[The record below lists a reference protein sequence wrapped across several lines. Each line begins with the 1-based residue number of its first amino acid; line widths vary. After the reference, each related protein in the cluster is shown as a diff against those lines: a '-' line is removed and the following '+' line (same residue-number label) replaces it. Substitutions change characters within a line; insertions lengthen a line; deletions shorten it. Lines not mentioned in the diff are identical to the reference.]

1 MSKTKVSKSS
11 SNTTNE
17 DVKSA
22 EIFTECFLFQ
32 RCVYTDRF
40 MLVHSKRV
48 LGSEQV
54 VTASFS
60 VDTAL
65 TKNRV
70 SFIMID
76 PREKRRLS

>member
-11 SNTTNE
+11 SYTTNG
-17 DVKSA
+17 DVNSS

-32 RCVYTDRF
+32 RCVDTDRF
-40 MLVHSKRV
+40 MLVYSTRV

-70 SFIMID
+70 SFLMID
-76 PREKRRLS
+76 PREKMRLS